1 MSEIF
6 ERILKE
12 KQDEIDR
19 LKKSEQYN
27 IESWERYNKRY
38 EELALAAFM
47 ALDNESPE
55 CHFHLKKILIS
66 QGWCITCEC
75 NPCECEGQYDR

>member
-19 LKKSEQYN
+19 LKSREAIAN
-27 IESWERYNKRY
+27 NSWERHVKQY
-38 EELALAAFM
+38 EEIVQAAFM
-47 ALDNESPE
+47 ALDNNSPE
-55 CHFHLKKILIS
+55 CHYHLKQVLMK
-66 QGWCITCEC
+66 QGWCTTCEC
-75 NPCECEGQYDR
+75 SPCECEGQYD

>member
-19 LKKSEQYN
+19 LKAKEVSSN
-27 IESWERYNKRY
+27 KAWERHVKQY
-38 EELALAAFM
+38 EEIVQAAFM
-47 ALDNESPE
+47 ALDNNSPE
-55 CHFHLKKILIS
+55 CHYHLKQVLVK
-66 QGWCITCEC
+66 QGWCTMCEC
-75 NPCECEGQYDR
+75 SPCECEGQYD

>member
-19 LKKSEQYN
+19 LKAREAASTNE
-27 IESWERYNKRY
+27 WAAHHRRY
-38 EELALAAFM
+38 EELVQAAFM
-47 ALDNESPE
+47 ALDNDSPE
-55 CHFHLKKILIS
+55 CHFNLKQVLIK
-66 QGWCITCEC
+66 QGWCPTCEWS
-75 NPCECEGQYDR
+75 PCECEGQYD

>member
-19 LKKSEQYN
+19 LKNAEKCN
-27 IESWERYNKRY
+27 IESWAKHNQRY
-38 EELALAAFM
+38 EQLVMAAFM
-47 ALDNESPE
+47 ALDNQSPE
-55 CHFHLKKILIS
+55 AHWNLKQVLMK
-66 QGWCITCEC
+66 QGWCPTCEC
-75 NPCECEGQYDR
+75 SPCECEGQYD